1 MSGPLEGVRIV
12 DMTSVL
18 MGPFASQMLGDMGAD
33 VIKVEAPAG
42 DITRQIGP
50 QPDKGMGPHF
60 MHNNR
65 NKRSI
70 VLDLKHADGKAA
82 LLKLCENAD
91 VLMYNVRPQAMAR
104 LGLGYEVIAKANP
117 RIIYVGAFGFDQQG
131 PYAAKPAYDDLIQGS
146 VGVPSLV
153 KRAGSDVPRYVP
165 TNFADRAVGQ
175 RMANVVTA
183 ALYCRERTGK
193 GQAIEVPM
201 FETMIE
207 FVMGDHLSGL
217 TYEPAAGP
225 SGYPRLLAAER
236 KPYATADGYICA
248 VVYNDKHWQSF
259 LALIGRPEMFKEDV
273 RFSSMSNRT
282 KHINDVYGFL
292 ADVLKTRSTSEWLE
306 LLNTADIPVMPMHS
320 VESLLEDPHLNAI
333 DFFKH
338 VDHPTVGKIRMMSI
352 PTRWSESELSVRRH
366 APELGEQSVEILRE
380 IGYDEATIQ
389 QMIDNQVISQYSGK
403 H

>member
-352 PTRWSESELSVRRH
+352 PTRWSESQLSVRRH

>member
-1 MSGPLEGVRIV
+1 
-12 DMTSVL
+12 
-18 MGPFASQMLGDMGAD
+18 
-33 VIKVEAPAG
+33 
-42 DITRQIGP
+42 
-50 QPDKGMGPHF
+50 
-60 MHNNR
+60 
-65 NKRSI
+65 
-70 VLDLKHADGKAA
+70 
-82 LLKLCENAD
+82 
-91 VLMYNVRPQAMAR
+91 MAR

-352 PTRWSESELSVRRH
+352 PTRWSESQLSVRRH

>member
-193 GQAIEVPM
+193 GQAIDVPM

-352 PTRWSESELSVRRH
+352 PTRWSESQLSVRRH

>member
-282 KHINDVYGFL
+282 KYINDVYGFL

-320 VESLLEDPHLNAI
+320 VESLLEDPHLNSI